1 MYTYCTYLHIP
12 VYVDFMAN
20 FDYDYIIAHS
30 IVFSYLNQKISLHI
44 FINTLLRIRTR
55 KKWENKINQ
64 QKEKMLLLLIL
75 RKCTRASYP
84 IQLLGIE
91 ILDDGIAQR
100 SCGGGVLAGHQSA
113 FIMIVG
119 SIMYISER
127 NIGKCKWQRYRRF
140 QCAASMDPLWYIQLL
155 GR

>member
-1 MYTYCTYLHIP
+1 
-12 VYVDFMAN
+12 
-20 FDYDYIIAHS
+20 
-30 IVFSYLNQKISLHI
+30 
-44 FINTLLRIRTR
+44 
-55 KKWENKINQ
+55 
-64 QKEKMLLLLIL
+64 MLLLLIL

-119 SIMYISER
+119 SIFRTE
-127 NIGKCKWQRYRRF
+127 YRKV
-140 QCAASMDPLWYIQLL
+140 
-155 GR
+155 

>member
-12 VYVDFMAN
+12 VSVAFMVN
-20 FDYDYIIAHS
+20 FDYIVAHS
-30 IVFSYLNQKISLHI
+30 TVFTYLDQNISLHI
-44 FINTLLRIRTR
+44 FINTLLRIRTC
-55 KKWENKINQ
+55 KKWENKIYQ
-64 QKEKMLLLLIL
+64 QKENMLLLLIL

-84 IQLLGIE
+84 IQLLGVE

-100 SCGGGVLAGHQSA
+100 SCGGGVLAGHQST

-119 SIMYISER
+119 SMYIFAR